1 LPVVLLS
8 MIVAGTAAASVEA
21 PPRLRKPAIVADPD
35 VTETDPRGKEAKPEI
50 GAEAPDDNREA
61 VLVDNDK
68 RERDIPDVTEIDPRD
83 APEADD
89 REHPVAATKPPK
101 PVVGDEN
108 REAPLV
114 EEREATI
121 APTKPPKPVVG
132 EENREATPEV
142 EEREATIAPTKPPK
156 PVVGEEN
163 REAPLVDER
172 EATVAPTKPPKPVVG
187 EENREAPLVEEREAT
202 VAPTKPPKPV
212 EVLPSQSCA
221 NMIKEFEYA
230 EGKTTTCEAIGETR
244 YKEMRKFWCDKYSIV
259 SENCPGLCQVEG
271 CECENNPFAFHITPE
286 KRMKC
291 SELADHKRVVKKC
304 QRKKGKN
311 KHARNCPGV
320 CSATCPNSVAANA

>member
-1 LPVVLLS
+1 
-8 MIVAGTAAASVEA
+8 MIVAGTAATSVEA

-108 REAPLV
+108 REA
-114 EEREATI
+114 
-121 APTKPPKPVVG
+121 
-132 EENREATPEV
+132 TPEV
-142 EEREATIAPTKPPK
+142 EEREATI
-156 PVVGEEN
+156 
-163 REAPLVDER
+163 
-172 EATVAPTKPPKPVVG
+172 APTKPPKPVVG

-221 NMIKEFEYA
+221 NMVEEFEYA